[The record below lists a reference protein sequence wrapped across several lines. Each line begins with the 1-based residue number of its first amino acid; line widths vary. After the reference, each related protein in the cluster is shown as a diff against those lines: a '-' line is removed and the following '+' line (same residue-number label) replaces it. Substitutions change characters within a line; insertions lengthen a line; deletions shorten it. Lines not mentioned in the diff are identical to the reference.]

1 MTLYCGIDLHAKN
14 SYLAIIDEKRQRIFK
29 RNVANNRQ
37 LILSFL
43 APYKTELAGVVV
55 ESTFN
60 WYWLADALMDEGYR
74 VHLANPCAIQQ
85 YAGLKYIDDKHD
97 AFWLAELLSLGILKE
112 GYIYPKE
119 ERPVRDL
126 LRKRGHL
133 MKLRTSLLVSLQNTM
148 ANVCGAKIPTHHVK
162 VKEDRVS
169 AHLCQHESLALMGQV
184 SKASIDA
191 LTAQIKTIEAH
202 VEKLYKME
210 PGYVGLQSLPG
221 VGKILGLTIMLET
234 GPISRFAQVGNYVS
248 YCRKADSTWKSAEK
262 VKGKGN
268 IKNGNRYLS
277 WAFAEA
283 AEHARMFD
291 TASRNFYT
299 RKVRERNGAVAHS
312 ALANKLA
319 RAAYYI
325 MRDKVP
331 YEEAKLF
338 GK

>member
-1 MTLYCGIDLHAKN
+1 MKLYCGIDLHAKS

-29 RNVANNRQ
+29 RNVANDRQ
-37 LILSFL
+37 AILLFL
-43 APYKTELAGVVV
+43 APYKAELAGVVV

-60 WYWLADALMDEGYR
+60 WYWLVDALMEEGYR
-74 VHLANPCAIQQ
+74 VHLANVCAIQQ
-85 YAGLKYIDDKHD
+85 YVGLKYVDDKHD

-119 ERPVRDL
+119 QRPVRDL
-126 LRKRGHL
+126 LRKRAHL
-133 MKLRTSLLVSLQNTM
+133 MKLRTSLLISLHNTM
-148 ANVCGAKIPTHHVK
+148 ANVCGARIPSHHVK
-162 VKEDRVS
+162 GKEDRLS
-169 AHLCQHESLALMGQV
+169 AHLRQHASLALMGQV

-191 LTAQIKTIEAH
+191 LTLQIKMIDAH
-202 VEKLYKME
+202 VEKQYKIE
-210 PGYVGLQSLPG
+210 PTYAGLQSLPG
-221 VGKILGLTIMLET
+221 VGKILGLIIMLET
-234 GPISRFAQVGNYVS
+234 GPIGRFPAVGNYVS

-268 IKNGNRYLS
+268 VKNGNRYLS

-299 RKVRERNGAVAHS
+299 RKVHQRNGAVAHS

-325 MRDKVP
+325 MRDQVP

-338 GK
+338 G

>member
-1 MTLYCGIDLHAKN
+1 MTLYCGIDLHAKS

-29 RNVANNRQ
+29 RNVANDRQ

-43 APYKTELAGVVV
+43 APYKAELAGVVV
-55 ESTFN
+55 EATFN
-60 WYWLADALMDEGYR
+60 WYWLVDTLMEEGYR
-74 VHLANPCAIQQ
+74 VHLANVCAIQQ
-85 YAGLKYIDDKHD
+85 YAGLKYVDDKHD

-112 GYIYPKE
+112 GYIYPKK

-133 MKLRTSLLVSLQNTM
+133 MKLRTSLLLSLQNTV
-148 ANVCGAKIPTHHVK
+148 ANVCGIKVPGHQVK
-162 VKEDRVS
+162 SKEDHVS
-169 AHLCQHESLALMGQV
+169 AHLSQHESLALMGQV
-184 SKASIDA
+184 SRASIDA
-191 LTAQIKTIEAH
+191 LTLQIKTIEAH
-202 VEKLYKME
+202 VEKQYRIE
-210 PGYVGLQSLPG
+210 PTYAGLQSLPG

-234 GPISRFAQVGNYVS
+234 GPIVRFPQVGDYVS

-291 TASRNFYT
+291 TASRNFYN
-299 RKVRERNGAVAHS
+299 RKVHERNAAVAHS

-325 MRDKVP
+325 MRDQVP
-331 YEEAKLF
+331 YKEAKLF
-338 GK
+338 G

>member
-1 MTLYCGIDLHAKN
+1 MQLYCGIDLHAKN
-14 SYLAIIDEKRQRIFK
+14 SYLAIIDEQRQRIFK
-29 RNVANNRQ
+29 RNVTNDRQ
-37 LILSFL
+37 AILSFL
-43 APYKTELAGVVV
+43 APYKPELAGIVV

-60 WYWLADALMDEGYR
+60 WYWLVDALMEEGYT

-85 YAGLKYIDDKHD
+85 YAGLKYVDDKHD

-119 ERPVRDL
+119 QRPVRDL

-133 MKLRTSLLVSLQNTM
+133 MKLRTSLLVSLHNTM
-148 ANVCGAKIPTHHVK
+148 ANACGRKIPSHHVLGR
-162 VKEDRVS
+162 EDRLSV
-169 AHLCQHESLALMGQV
+169 HLCQNESLALMGQV

-191 LTAQIKTIEAH
+191 LTVQIKMIETH
-202 VEKLYKME
+202 VEKQYKIE
-210 PGYVGLQSLPG
+210 PTYLGLLSLPG
-221 VGKILGLTIMLET
+221 VGKILGLTILLET
-234 GPISRFAQVGNYVS
+234 GPIGRFRAVGNYVS
-248 YCRKADSTWKSAEK
+248 YCRKAESTWKSSEK

-268 IKNGNRYLS
+268 RKNGNRYLA

-283 AEHARMFD
+283 ADHAHRFD

-299 RKVRERNGAVAHS
+299 RKLKERNSPIAHS

-325 MRDKVP
+325 MRDQVP
-331 YEEAKLF
+331 YEEGKLF
-338 GK
+338 G

>member
-1 MTLYCGIDLHAKN
+1 M
-14 SYLAIIDEKRQRIFK
+14 
-29 RNVANNRQ
+29 
-37 LILSFL
+37 
-43 APYKTELAGVVV
+43 
-55 ESTFN
+55 
-60 WYWLADALMDEGYR
+60 
-74 VHLANPCAIQQ
+74 
-85 YAGLKYIDDKHD
+85 
-97 AFWLAELLSLGILKE
+97 
-112 GYIYPKE
+112 
-119 ERPVRDL
+119 
-126 LRKRGHL
+126 
-133 MKLRTSLLVSLQNTM
+133 
-148 ANVCGAKIPTHHVK
+148 
-162 VKEDRVS
+162 S
-169 AHLCQHESLALMGQV
+169 AHLCQHESLALTGQV

-191 LTAQIKTIEAH
+191 LTTQIKSIEAH
-202 VEKLYKME
+202 VEKQYKME

-234 GPISRFAQVGNYVS
+234 GPISRFPQVGNYVS

-299 RKVRERNGAVAHS
+299 RKVRERNGAVAHG

-325 MRDKVP
+325 IRYRRNGCRRHLSDILIPMGAWCSNTSIEPLEYAAKATGGTKSIRQNRVWRGGGNFVKKKV
-331 YEEAKLF
+331 AGRSSF
-338 GK
+338 S

>member
-1 MTLYCGIDLHAKN
+1 MKLYCGIDLHAKS

-29 RNVANNRQ
+29 RNVANDRQ
-37 LILSFL
+37 AILLFL
-43 APYKTELAGVVV
+43 APYKAELAGVVV

-60 WYWLADALMDEGYR
+60 WYWLVDALMEEGYR
-74 VHLANPCAIQQ
+74 VHLANVCAIQQ
-85 YAGLKYIDDKHD
+85 YVGLKYVDDKHD
-97 AFWLAELLSLGILKE
+97 AFWLAEFLSLGILKE

-119 ERPVRDL
+119 QRPVRDL
-126 LRKRGHL
+126 LRKRAHL
-133 MKLRTSLLVSLQNTM
+133 MKLRTSLLISLHNTM
-148 ANVCGAKIPTHHVK
+148 ANVCGARIPSHHVK
-162 VKEDRVS
+162 GKEDRLS
-169 AHLCQHESLALMGQV
+169 AHLRQHASLALMGQV

-191 LTAQIKTIEAH
+191 LTLQIKMIDAH
-202 VEKLYKME
+202 VEKQYKIE
-210 PGYVGLQSLPG
+210 PTYAGLQSLPG
-221 VGKILGLTIMLET
+221 VGKILGLIIMLET
-234 GPISRFAQVGNYVS
+234 GPIGRFPAVGNYVS

-268 IKNGNRYLS
+268 VKNGNRYLS

-299 RKVRERNGAVAHS
+299 RKVHQRNGAVAHS

-325 MRDKVP
+325 MRDQVP

-338 GK
+338 G